1 MTLQVVA
8 DSGYL
13 RSPQGAASQLGHPET
28 QPLAVASRPLPYLP
42 SGGMWAA
49 SGRDELVRIDGRDMV
64 DWAVRY
70 VAEALAMDRV
80 VFFELRPTRDA
91 LVLRAAVGWP
101 KAMLGHATLPLQRDV
116 LFNHALTLAGPC
128 LVNDVGTLSQAE
140 RALLLRDPVQGSA
153 ILMPVRSGGRP
164 LGVLGVFTPTCR
176 PFTPDE
182 VAVVAA
188 VADMLESLERHP
200 VGVVRRR

>member
-1 MTLQVVA
+1 MRV
-8 DSGYL
+8 
-13 RSPQGAASQLGHPET
+13 
-28 QPLAVASRPLPYLP
+28 
-42 SGGMWAA
+42 A

-80 VFFELRPTRDA
+80 VFFELRSTRDA

-101 KAMLGHATLPLQRDV
+101 KSMLGHATLPRRRDV

-128 LVNDVGTLSQAE
+128 VVNDVATLSQAE
-140 RALLLRDPVQGSA
+140 RALLLRDPAQGSA